1 MRLPKVVVQLV
12 LVGAFLAVGPVRPAS
27 ADAVGVGD
35 LVKFNGSL
43 GTLGGGPF
51 LLDVLGTGSDLDFV
65 TFTLQRSAYVDLGQN
80 FVVGGISAA
89 ADDEGGGDPIS
100 DETAWIY
107 KNFRSGLLGAFSA
120 NAVQAAIWALE
131 EGFNASS
138 VTGASDLFALA
149 QTAVLGGWKNN
160 GQVKVLNLF
169 YQNGEKAQDQL
180 ALVTTVPEPAT
191 LLLLSTGLL
200 GVARMSRRRKQQQQ
214 SIS

>member
-1 MRLPKVVVQLV
+1 V
-12 LVGAFLAVGPVRPAS
+12 LVRAALVAACLVVGAVRPAS
-27 ADAVGVGD
+27 ADPVGVGN

-51 LLDVLGTGSDLDFV
+51 LLDVLGVGSDMDFV
-65 TFTLQRSAYVDLGQN
+65 TFCLQRTQYVDFGQN
-80 FVVGGISAA
+80 FVVGGISGA
-89 ADDEGGGDPIS
+89 ADDDGGSDPIS

-107 KNFRSGLLGAFSA
+107 KNYRSGLLGAFSG

-131 EGFNASS
+131 EGFNAAS

-160 GQVKVLNLF
+160 GQVQVLNLF
-169 YQNGEKAQDQL
+169 YQNGGRAQDQL
-180 ALVTTVPEPAT
+180 TLATVPEPAT

-200 GVARMSRRRKQQQQ
+200 GVARMARRRRDTRRAEL
-214 SIS
+214 

>member
-1 MRLPKVVVQLV
+1 MRPLKVVVQLV
-12 LVGAFLAVGPVRPAS
+12 LVGAFVVGGAVRPAS
-27 ADAVGVGD
+27 ADAIGVGN

-51 LLDVLGTGSDLDFV
+51 LLDVIGTGSDVDLV
-65 TFTLQRSAYVDLGQN
+65 TFTLQRSAYVDFGQN
-80 FVVGGISAA
+80 FVVGGVSAA

-107 KNFRSGLLGAFSA
+107 KNFRGGQLGAFSGH
-120 NAVQAAIWALE
+120 AVQAAIWALE

-149 QTAVLGGWKNN
+149 QAAVLGGWRNN
-160 GQVKVLNLF
+160 GQVQVLNLF
-169 YQNGEKAQDQL
+169 YENGVKAQDQL
-180 ALVTTVPEPAT
+180 ALVATVPEPAT

-200 GVARMSRRRKQQQQ
+200 GVARMSRRRKQQQL
-214 SIS
+214 

>member
-1 MRLPKVVVQLV
+1 MSVMRLRKVLGRLALV
-12 LVGAFLAVGPVRPAS
+12 AAFLVVGAVRPAS

-65 TFTLQRSAYVDLGQN
+65 TFSLQRSAYVDFGQS
-80 FVVGGISAA
+80 FVVGGVSAA
-89 ADDEGGGDPIS
+89 ADDDGGGDPIS
-100 DETAWIY
+100 EETAWIY

-120 NAVQAAIWALE
+120 NAAQAAIWALE

-138 VTGASDLFALA
+138 VTGAADLFALA
-149 QTAVLGGWKNN
+149 QAAVLGGWRNN
-160 GQVKVLNLF
+160 GQVQVLNLF
-169 YQNGEKAQDQL
+169 YQNGERAQDQL
-180 ALVTTVPEPAT
+180 MLVTTVPEPAT

-200 GVARMSRRRKQQQQ
+200 GVARMARRRRERQ
-214 SIS
+214 I